1 MKIFAILFFILFFP
15 FKLFASPLAC
25 PVCAVA
31 IAGGLGI
38 SRMLGV
44 SDAVIGIWVGAALFA
59 LSQWTVYFFE
69 KKNIKNVI
77 VKILCYVC
85 WYAMI
90 IPLYLGKEPSIIFN
104 LNTILG
110 IDEFLLSV
118 AIGTLTLFAS
128 AKLYRYMKNKNSGK
142 PHFSFEKVALPISSL
157 FIVSLIL
164 FFITK

>member
-1 MKIFAILFFILFFP
+1 MRLFLLILSFLLIP
-15 FKLFASPLAC
+15 FKSFANPLAC

-44 SDAVIGIWVGAALFA
+44 SDAVIGVWVGAALFA

-69 KKNIKNVI
+69 KKNIKNI
-77 VKILCYVC
+77 VVKVLCYVC

-104 LNTILG
+104 LNTIFG
-110 IDEFLLSV
+110 IDEFLLSII
-118 AIGTLTLFAS
+118 IGTLTLFAS
-128 AKLYRYMKNKNSGK
+128 AKLYHYMKDKNGGK
-142 PHFSFEKVALPISSL
+142 PHFPFEKVVLPISSL
-157 FIVSLIL
+157 FIVSLIF